1 MPDEKPTETGT
12 TTETPPESTTTQ
24 TSPPAPAYVTME
36 QFSTMMTQMQESFQ
50 QGLHQI
56 SQQFAGAIPR
66 QQQTHDEPEPSD
78 EEIDA
83 AAVEGKGVGA
93 AVKRAT
99 RAAMRRLERQ
109 TAQQVDEVRGVGLPA
124 LGEIAIETAKRGWEH
139 YDRYKK
145 EIDGA
150 LAQLSPEQRAFPN
163 LLNRVYDM
171 VVGAH
176 HKELVAEERE
186 KTIRETRDT
195 ESAPPR
201 GGKNV
206 KPDGPAPE
214 TVFSGDD
221 LGNLRLHG
229 KDIETIARKLGKTPE
244 QYLEGVKRYQARTQG
259 KAA

>member
-1 MPDEKPTETGT
+1 MPDDTSPES
-12 TTETPPESTTTQ
+12 TTETPAEPTTTQ
-24 TSPPAPAYVTME
+24 TPPPQPAYVTME
-36 QFSTMMTQMQESFQ
+36 QFTTMMTQMQESFQ
-50 QGLHQI
+50 QGLHQM
-56 SQQFAGAIPR
+56 SQQFAGAVSRPAPA
-66 QQQTHDEPEPSD
+66 HDEPEPTD
-78 EEIDA
+78 DEIDA

-109 TAQQVDEVRGVGLPA
+109 TAQQVDDIRGVGLPA
-124 LGEIAIETAKRGWEH
+124 IGEIAIETAKQRWEH

-171 VVGAH
+171 VVGSH

-186 KTIRETRDT
+186 KTIREQRDT
-195 ESAPPR
+195 DSAPPR
-201 GGKNV
+201 GTKNATADD
-206 KPDGPAPE
+206 PTPE
-214 TVFSGDD
+214 KVFSSED

-229 KDIETIARKLGKTPE
+229 KDIDTIAKKLGKTRE
-244 QYLEGVKRYQARTQG
+244 QYLEGIARYNARSQG